1 MSLVKKQIDDRRKSA
16 KVRRYRAPGAK
27 MTTLTWKD
35 VKPENLVDLI
45 AAAADAGGAV
55 RFGMTSDGGALALG
69 VYGDGDDPYTVY
81 ASSAEGMDEH
91 IFGLQTVF
99 EAMAAEKR

>member
-1 MSLVKKQIDDRRKSA
+1 MSVSKKLIDDRRKA
-16 KVRRYRAPGAK
+16 ARTRQYRAPGAK
-27 MTTLTWKD
+27 MATLSWKD

-55 RFGMTSDGGALALG
+55 RFGTTSDGGALALG

-99 EAMAAEKR
+99 EAMATEKR